1 MLEEHEK
8 ALQILDQALAV
19 MEEGRPRAE
28 DELKLNVEMLADK
41 LQNQGQD
48 EQAKDTDQGQDEPAN
63 GGSKPE
69 EGLPDDDG
77 EKKPFKK
84 RSQMTEE
91 EKREDNRKSR
101 ARKQAKAEELRK
113 QGIFPKK
120 KASNKYAAGKFVI
133 VRSKFNIK

>member
-1 MLEEHEK
+1 MG
-8 ALQILDQALAV
+8 
-19 MEEGRPRAE
+19 EGEPNLGSE
-28 DELKLNVEMLADK
+28 TEGKPTGDK
-41 LQNQGQD
+41 EGDSDKQNQGQD

-63 GGSKPE
+63 GGNKPE

-120 KASNKYAAGKFVI
+120 KASNKYAAGKFVT
-133 VRSKFNIK
+133 VRRKFNIK

>member
-1 MLEEHEK
+1 M
-8 ALQILDQALAV
+8 
-19 MEEGRPRAE
+19 
-28 DELKLNVEMLADK
+28 
-41 LQNQGQD
+41 
-48 EQAKDTDQGQDEPAN
+48 
-63 GGSKPE
+63 
-69 EGLPDDDG
+69 PDDDG

-120 KASNKYAAGKFVI
+120 KASNKYAAGKFVL
-133 VRSKFNIK
+133 VRHKFNII